1 MGMPKSNGKRFCR
14 GEKMIFRDKANPL
27 RVVLSLLI
35 LGMSLLTISGAGY
48 SFDDLALTDKLE
60 FVNVDIRDIFRN
72 LAEIGKFKVLFAH
85 EFQDKATM
93 IIDTG
98 SLLKQ
103 TVSDI
108 AVNHGLIV
116 KWLNSNT
123 VVIGNNNSLSQ
134 INTSDINLHVI
145 PLKHLPS
152 ISVAKALETVVSSYK
167 IRYDFKTNEIA
178 VMANSLEL
186 QNIKELINQ
195 WDRDLPL
202 LNTDIKVVEVTAAFL
217 ESVGL
222 TNSASPEMKVFPLTK
237 KQMEIIE
244 QNTGKNLLAKQK
256 VISFNNQEEQLFFG
270 DQIPDVSEESKAET
284 LNYQIGYVG
293 VGTNIDYSIRIDHEA
308 EYELL
313 VELQAKVNTIDN
325 TDKIQEQA
333 KIDTSDTSERK
344 IKTTVGLNPGD
355 TIMLTGALNRDEYLR
370 MKTPLYEFSFL
381 ASLFNSQQPNDTPES
396 QDAIATMIFLT
407 PSFTEKIAYPSKPDL
422 ESTQQ
427 VPIVQSIANEPVK
440 TAETTNIN
448 YTIKRRDTL
457 TSISK
462 KFGVSLQSI
471 IKANQL
477 KNPGIIKTNSNLMIP
492 VPNERIYVVKTN
504 ETVWRLAKRYGTT
517 PAVLQDLNSLLN
529 ITRIKAGQKLV
540 LPGPASKII
549 NPRF

>member
-1 MGMPKSNGKRFCR
+1 MPKSNGKRFCR